1 VYFWLRGGRRA
12 GALVLNGEVA
22 ESDLTRLS
30 LQELRA
36 RFGGAE
42 VAATTDIARW
52 TASAFAVSGRRS
64 LDALF
69 LAGGLLLLAAEAAVT
84 RAARPKADSA

>member
-1 VYFWLRGGRRA
+1 V
-12 GALVLNGEVA
+12 NGEVA
-22 ESDLTRLS
+22 ESDLARLS

-36 RFGGAE
+36 RFGGADI
-42 VAATTDIARW
+42 VAASDLARW

-84 RAARPKADSA
+84 RAVPPPEST